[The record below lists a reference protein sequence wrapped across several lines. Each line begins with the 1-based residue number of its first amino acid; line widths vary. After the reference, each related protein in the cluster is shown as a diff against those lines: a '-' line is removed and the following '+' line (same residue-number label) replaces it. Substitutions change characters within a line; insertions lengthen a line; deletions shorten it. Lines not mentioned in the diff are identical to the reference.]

1 MISACVFEGDLPL
14 YIFQISFVYFSL
26 IKNTIT
32 IYQQCFPSVMTS
44 ACMKWAKEH
53 LDGFNE
59 LLTRQLSS
67 VQRGTTV
74 WHKCIDIVHEQAEVL
89 TEVAVDFTDLV
100 AKGLEVNGEP
110 SQRPQM
116 TRSESLISGMA
127 SAAE

>member
-1 MISACVFEGDLPL
+1 M
-14 YIFQISFVYFSL
+14 
-26 IKNTIT
+26 
-32 IYQQCFPSVMTS
+32 
-44 ACMKWAKEH
+44 
-53 LDGFNE
+53 
-59 LLTRQLSS
+59 
-67 VQRGTTV
+67 
-74 WHKCIDIVHEQAEVL
+74 L